1 MICASRVNR
10 RFTLLDVPDD
20 ALFIDR
26 KRSACAV
33 TAFLVEDAVISNH
46 LAFEIAQQ
54 RKRHLNVFGETFVGC
69 VAVRTDSQNLRAAL
83 LKFGNIR
90 LIRLQFLRS
99 AAGEGENVK
108 GEYDVLFTSE
118 ITELDRLPGSIGQRK
133 IGRFVSDL
141 QMSLGRDGRL
151 RCGTVVCRD

>member
-1 MICASRVNR
+1 M
-10 RFTLLDVPDD
+10 PDD

-33 TAFLVEDAVISNH
+33 TAFLVENAVISDH

-69 VAVRTDSQNLRAAL
+69 VAVRTDSQNLRVAL
-83 LKFGNIR
+83 LEFGNIR

-99 AAGEGENVK
+99 ATGEGEHVK
-108 GEYDVLFTSE
+108 GEHDVLLTSK
-118 ITELDRLPGSIGQRK
+118 IAELYRLSRGIGQSK
-133 IGRFVSDL
+133 IRCLVADL
-141 QMSLGRDGRL
+141 QIGLWRDWWL
-151 RCGTVVCRD
+151 RF

>member
-1 MICASRVNR
+1 M
-10 RFTLLDVPDD
+10 PDD

-69 VAVRTDSQNLRAAL
+69 VAVRADSQNLRSAFL
-83 LKFGNIR
+83 EFGNIR

-99 AAGEGENVK
+99 ATGESKHIK
-108 GEYDVLFTSE
+108 GKHDVFLTSK
-118 ITELDRLPGSIGQRK
+118 IAELYRLSRGIGQSK
-133 IGRFVSDL
+133 IRCLVADL
-141 QMSLGRDGRL
+141 QISSGRDGRL
-151 RCGTVVCRD
+151 RCRTVGCRD

>member
-1 MICASRVNR
+1 MICAGRVNR

-33 TAFLVEDAVISNH
+33 TAFLVENAVISDH

-69 VAVRTDSQNLRAAL
+69 VAFRTDPQNLRAAFL
-83 LKFGNIR
+83 EFGNIR

-99 AAGEGENVK
+99 ATGEGEHVK
-108 GEYDVLFTSE
+108 GEHDVLLTSK
-118 ITELDRLPGSIGQRK
+118 IAELDRLPRSIGERK
-133 IGRFVSDL
+133 IRCLVADFQISPGR
-141 QMSLGRDGRL
+141 GGRL
-151 RCGTVVCRD
+151 RCGTVICRD